1 MDQADKKSES
11 EEFIEQSNPNTLPK
25 KIACTIIV
33 GDSTVKHL
41 HGKSIANK
49 TSRDNIILVK
59 PFPGAR
65 TKAMKHYVSPDLEK
79 KPDLVIL
86 HTGANELKSVSSPE
100 EIANEITSL
109 ALSVKEK
116 GHQIV
121 VSGILPQ
128 GDRFSKKANDVNEC
142 LEIKCKGHSIG
153 FISHKNINTKSHLNQ
168 DRLHPNRKGEYM
180 MENNF
185 STFINNFYF

>member
-1 MDQADKKSES
+1 M
-11 EEFIEQSNPNTLPK
+11 
-25 KIACTIIV
+25 
-33 GDSTVKHL
+33 

-49 TSRDNIILVK
+49 TSRDYIILVK

-86 HTGANELKSVSSPE
+86 HTGTNDLKYDSSPE

-116 GHQIV
+116 GHQIA
-121 VSGILPQ
+121 VSGILPR
-128 GDRFSKKANDVNEC
+128 GDRFSKKAKGVNDC
-142 LEIKCKGHSIG
+142 LEIKCKDHNID
-153 FISHKNINTKSHLNQ
+153 FISHKNINTRSHLHQ
-168 DRLHPNRKGEYM
+168 DRLHPNRKGQYM
-180 MENNF
+180 MGNNF